1 MNRLL
6 KLLEPYSRLLY
17 ERHTRKFGPAF
28 KMLFIF
34 LELKCAAN
42 LKKVGLYEKSAN
54 TAFIE
59 MVRKTA
65 NRCHISVN
73 ELKDKRIIPF
83 AQEKVAK
90 RVEQFRKAYNI
101 PTETQPKGK
110 KSQKI

>member
-6 KLLEPYSRLLY
+6 NLLEPYSRLLY
-17 ERHTRKFGPAF
+17 ERHTRKLGPAF

-65 NRCHISVN
+65 NRCHISVE
-73 ELKDKRIIPF
+73 ELKDKRI
-83 AQEKVAK
+83 K
-90 RVEQFRKAYNI
+90 FRKAYGI

-110 KSQKI
+110 NHKKYKRK

>member
-1 MNRLL
+1 
-6 KLLEPYSRLLY
+6 
-17 ERHTRKFGPAF
+17 
-28 KMLFIF
+28 MLFIF

-54 TAFIE
+54 AAFIE

-65 NRCHISVN
+65 NRCHIYVN

-90 RVEQFRKAYNI
+90 RVELFRKVYNI
-101 PTETQPKGK
+101 PSETQPKGK
-110 KSQKI
+110 NYKRK